1 MEIGELR
8 HRITLQ
14 KPETEVNDGGV
25 EETSWKDVATV
36 WAKVEHLRGREYYA
50 AAAVQAESTVIFTI
64 RHLAGI
70 DPRHRIR
77 FRDQSYN
84 IITVDNLQY
93 QNRYQV
99 IQAQEVSRGG

>member
-14 KPETEVNDGGV
+14 KPETEVSDSGV

-50 AAAVQAESTVIFTI
+50 AAAVQAENTVIFTI
-64 RHLAGI
+64 RYLTGI
-70 DPRHRIR
+70 DTRHRIR

-99 IQAQEVSRGG
+99 IRAQEVSRGG

>member
-14 KPETEVNDGGV
+14 EPETLVSEGGV
-25 EETSWKDVATV
+25 EEPSWKDVATV

-50 AAAVQAESTVIFTI
+50 AAAVQAENTVIFTI
-64 RHLAGI
+64 RYLTRI
-70 DPRHRIR
+70 DTRHRIR

-99 IQAQEVSRGG
+99 IHAREVSRGG

>member
-14 KPETEVNDGGV
+14 EPETQVSEGGA
-25 EETSWKDVATV
+25 EETAWKDVATV

-50 AAAVQAESTVIFTI
+50 AAAVQAENAVIFTI
-64 RHLAGI
+64 RHLTGI

-99 IQAQEVSRGG
+99 IHAQEVSRGG